1 MNSVR
6 KWSTTMVATLAWLMM
21 AATPVH
27 AIDYTAYA
35 KLLKAHVQPGSIN
48 GIQLNVVDYRAV
60 KVDPNYAKALREFA
74 TAKPETFQSKVE
86 RFAFWVNAYNLL
98 VIKTVIDQYPVSSIR
113 DGGSL
118 FEPIWKK
125 KIGTVA
131 GKAYALDEIEHS
143 ILRKEFK
150 DPRMHFTIVCAS
162 LSCPDLRTE
171 PYVAERLDCQL
182 DEAARTFFGN
192 PTKGLVLG
200 PDGRS
205 VKVSSIFKW
214 FSKDFAAVGGVAEF
228 IRAKADPALA
238 ARLASLNSGDLS
250 YLDYDWSLNDAAR
263 AKQQFDVASKSKTQN
278 GVVCSSV
285 LSS

>member
-1 MNSVR
+1 MNSVSKR
-6 KWSTTMVATLAWLMM
+6 WGAVGVGVAWLMM
-21 AATPVH
+21 ATTPVH

-35 KLLKAHVQPGSIN
+35 KLLKAHVRPGSIN

-60 KVDPNYAKALREFA
+60 KADPNYAKALQDFA
-74 TAKPETFQSKVE
+74 TAKPETFQSKAE

-98 VIKTVIDQYPVSSIR
+98 AIEAVIDQYPTNSIR

-131 GKAYALDEIEHS
+131 GKEYALDEIEHS

-150 DPRMHFTIVCAS
+150 DPRMHFAIVCAS

-192 PTKGLVLG
+192 PTKGLVTG

-238 ARLASLNSGDLS
+238 ARFASLNSGDLL
-250 YLDYDWSLNDAAR
+250 YLGYDWSVNDAAR
-263 AKQQFDVASKSKTQN
+263 AKQHFDVASKSKTQN